1 MCFCSFF
8 RYKQSKTEKKIAKN
22 QPQNFSHFC
31 HENSNETFLA
41 IFKHFGII
49 INLYTLLMLM
59 LLVKKKEKEV

>member
-1 MCFCSFF
+1 M
-8 RYKQSKTEKKIAKN
+8 
-22 QPQNFSHFC
+22 
-31 HENSNETFLA
+31 